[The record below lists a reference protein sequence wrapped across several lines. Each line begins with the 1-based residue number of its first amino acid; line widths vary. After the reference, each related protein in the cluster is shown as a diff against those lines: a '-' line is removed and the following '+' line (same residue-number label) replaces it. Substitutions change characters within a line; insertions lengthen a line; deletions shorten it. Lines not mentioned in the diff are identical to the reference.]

1 MQRLPATTP
10 VACHPAATP
19 SSPSLATAE
28 ETQQCADAATEHVR
42 FLEEKAE
49 TDRTEAEAAAAALQ
63 AQLEGVQ
70 VGWSRL
76 TVAALQMGRF
86 RL

>member
-28 ETQQCADAATEHVR
+28 ET
-42 FLEEKAE
+42 AE